1 MSIAFNYHSGLFSE
15 PTRGRRG
22 LVIPY
27 LSKVVSTRRNH
38 YVTLYVVNLL
48 ATKGVG
54 VFFPFF
60 VLESSECFWV
70 KTGAMVHF
78 LGPLGGLV

>member
-1 MSIAFNYHSGLFSE
+1 MSIAFNYHEGLFSE

-38 YVTLYVVNLL
+38 YVTLYVVKFEEITL
-48 ATKGVG
+48 
-54 VFFPFF
+54 
-60 VLESSECFWV
+60 
-70 KTGAMVHF
+70 
-78 LGPLGGLV
+78 